1 MPPLTE
7 ANFDDPVTRHMQTEF
22 ARLEPH
28 WTIGEALWR
37 LRQAPPK
44 NRILYLYVLDAEN
57 RLQGVVPT
65 RRLLVGDPESGVAD
79 AMIRDVVTIPPVAT
93 VLDACEFFTQHRL
106 LAFPVVGSDG
116 KMIGV
121 IDVEIY
127 TDELRDVGI
136 GRGDDLFQMV
146 GVTLGNA
153 RPKSPVKAF
162 LGRFPW
168 LLANIAGG
176 LVAAWISHL
185 YEATLRETVALA
197 MFVPVV
203 LALSESVGMQ
213 SVSLALQWLHGPAPK
228 WSSLAMRVWL
238 EARAGLLLGAAC
250 GFVVATTAWLWLRES
265 AVAACLL
272 VAIASGVCVSAIVGL
287 TIPVTLR
294 LAKFDPGVAA
304 GPVALALA
312 DMATLTIYF
321 ALASAWIG

>member
-22 ARLEPH
+22 ARLEPQ

-136 GRGDDLFQMV
+136 GRGTTSF
-146 GVTLGNA
+146 
-153 RPKSPVKAF
+153 
-162 LGRFPW
+162 
-168 LLANIAGG
+168 
-176 LVAAWISHL
+176 
-185 YEATLRETVALA
+185 
-197 MFVPVV
+197 
-203 LALSESVGMQ
+203 
-213 SVSLALQWLHGPAPK
+213 K
-228 WSSLAMRVWL
+228 WW
-238 EARAGLLLGAAC
+238 G
-250 GFVVATTAWLWLRES
+250 
-265 AVAACLL
+265 
-272 VAIASGVCVSAIVGL
+272 
-287 TIPVTLR
+287 
-294 LAKFDPGVAA
+294 
-304 GPVALALA
+304 
-312 DMATLTIYF
+312 
-321 ALASAWIG
+321 